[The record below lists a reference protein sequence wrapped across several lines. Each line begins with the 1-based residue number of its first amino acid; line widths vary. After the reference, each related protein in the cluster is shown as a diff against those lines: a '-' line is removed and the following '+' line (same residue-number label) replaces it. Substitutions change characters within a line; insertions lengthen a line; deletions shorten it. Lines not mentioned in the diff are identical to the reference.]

1 MMVVSTDQW
10 RAEIGSFNCHR
21 LRLSK
26 FKWNNNQMFLKIV
39 FIYFL
44 LMCKVLNTKF
54 CLSKLATR
62 LMFHWKAFFI
72 LSLLFICSLLLLHG
86 DIESNPGPRN
96 SKNHLPSF
104 CHWNLN
110 SLPAHNF
117 SKMLLLKAYNA
128 IYKYD
133 FICLSETFLDS
144 SIPSDHVSLELEGY
158 KLVRADHPNNVK
170 RGGVC
175 IYYKESIPVRVINLL
190 YQ

>member
-21 LRLSK
+21 LSLSK

-96 SKNHLPSF
+96 SKNHLHSF
-104 CHWNLN
+104 CRRNLN
-110 SLPAHNF
+110 SLPTHNF

-128 IYKYD
+128 IYD
-133 FICLSETFLDS
+133 FICLSETHLDS

-158 KLVRADHPNNVK
+158 KLVCADHPLIMLNEVEFVFTI
-170 RGGVC
+170 R
-175 IYYKESIPVRVINLL
+175 NLYEL
-190 YQ
+190 G

>member
-117 SKMLLLKAYNA
+117 SKVWLLKAYNA
-128 IYKYD
+128 IYQYD
-133 FICLSETFLDS
+133 VICLSKTYLDS
-144 SIPSDHVSLELEGY
+144 SILSDHVSLELE
-158 KLVRADHPNNVK
+158 D
-170 RGGVC
+170 
-175 IYYKESIPVRVINLL
+175 
-190 YQ
+190 

>member
-1 MMVVSTDQW
+1 MVVNSDQQ
-10 RAEIGSFNCHR
+10 RAEIGTFNCHR
-21 LRLSK
+21 LGLSIC
-26 FKWNNNQMFLKIV
+26 KWDNNQMLLKII

-104 CHWNLN
+104 CHWNRN
-110 SLPAHNF
+110 SISAHKF

-128 IYKYD
+128 ICKYGLCV
-133 FICLSETFLDS
+133 CLELIMIPRYCHITFLQNW
-144 SIPSDHVSLELEGY
+144 
-158 KLVRADHPNNVK
+158 RAISCFCAHHPNSVK

-175 IYYKESIPVRVINLL
+175 IYYKESLPVRIIN
-190 YQ
+190 